1 MSVNQ
6 AERVSQK
13 KLLNCIMGSEPD
25 WYNGLNV
32 RITAVCWILT
42 ILFYVILSRVLQ
54 LYEVQ
59 YYVTSL
65 LMLFIQSSLVSVT
78 HSAAASNLHK
88 LVLKSRI

>member
-6 AERVSQK
+6 AERVSLK

-32 RITAVCWILT
+32 RITAVCLILT

-54 LYEVQ
+54 LYEV
-59 YYVTSL
+59 
-65 LMLFIQSSLVSVT
+65 
-78 HSAAASNLHK
+78 
-88 LVLKSRI
+88 

>member
-1 MSVNQ
+1 MTSVKISWLVLKLLILTQNPFYKLGGVEFENVSVNQ

-59 YYVTSL
+59 Y
-65 LMLFIQSSLVSVT
+65 
-78 HSAAASNLHK
+78 
-88 LVLKSRI
+88 